1 MEQRCGYVAIIGSPN
16 AGKSTLFN
24 RLLGQKIS
32 SISYKPQTTRHQIVG
47 VKTDNDVQFVFVD
60 TPGIHLGGKKL
71 LNKVLNKNALNVL
84 HDVDLILWVT
94 DRGIWTKEEEFILKS
109 IQSIDCPLIMVV
121 NKIDRLTRKEELLS
135 RISNLTN
142 KHSFD
147 EIIPVSALRRENV
160 EDLVN
165 TSKQYLPVSEHFYPV
180 EYVTDRDISFFV
192 CESIREAIFIYLEKE
207 LPYASHVELEN
218 MVTREDGGMQISVA
232 VWVEKDSQKSI
243 LIGQKGAMLKKIGT
257 RARHAI
263 ERRVNKKIHLDL
275 WVKINK
281 DWQNSSQVVGKYES

>member
-24 RLLGQKIS
+24 RLLGQKLS

-47 VKTDNDVQFVFVD
+47 VKTEGDVQFVFVD

-84 HDVDLILWVT
+84 YDVDLILWVT
-94 DRGIWTKEEEFILKS
+94 DRGIWTGEEDFILKS
-109 IQSIDCPLIMVV
+109 VRGIECPLILVV
-121 NKIDRLTRKEELLS
+121 NKIDQLVRKEELLS
-135 RISNLTN
+135 RMSDLAKRHN
-142 KHSFD
+142 FA
-147 EIIPVSALRRENV
+147 EIIPISALKNENI
-160 EDLVN
+160 EDLVD
-165 TSKQYLPVSEHFYPV
+165 TSKKYLPESEHFYPQ
-180 EYVTDRDISFFV
+180 EYVTDRDTSFFV
-192 CESIREAIFIYLEKE
+192 CESVREAIFIYLEKE
-207 LPYASHVELEN
+207 LPYASHVEVESII
-218 MVTREDGGMQISVA
+218 TREDGGMQVSAAI
-232 VWVEKDSQKSI
+232 WVEKDSQKSI
-243 LIGQKGAMLKKIGT
+243 LIGHKGAMLKKIGT

-263 ERRVNKKIHLDL
+263 ERRVNQKVHLDL

>member
-24 RLLGQKIS
+24 RLLGQKLS

-47 VKTDNDVQFVFVD
+47 VKTDGDVQFVFVD

-94 DRGIWTKEEEFILKS
+94 DRGVWTNEEEFILKS
-109 IQSIDCPLIMVV
+109 IQSVDCPLIMVI
-121 NKIDRLTRKEELLS
+121 NKIDRLAHKEELLLC
-135 RISNLTN
+135 ISKLTE
-142 KHSFD
+142 KHDFD
-147 EIIPVSALRRENV
+147 EIIPVSALSRENI

-207 LPYASHVELEN
+207 LPYASHVEVEN
-218 MVTREDGGMQISVA
+218 MITREDGGMQISAA

-243 LIGQKGAMLKKIGT
+243 LIGHKGAMLKKIGT

>member
-24 RLLGQKIS
+24 RLLGQKLS

-47 VKTDNDVQFVFVD
+47 VKTEGDVQFVFVD

-84 HDVDLILWVT
+84 YDVDLILWLT
-94 DRGIWTKEEEFILKS
+94 DRGIWTGEEDFILKS
-109 IQSIDCPLIMVV
+109 VRGIECPLILVV
-121 NKIDRLTRKEELLS
+121 NKIDQLVRKEELLS
-135 RISNLTN
+135 RMSDLAKRHN
-142 KHSFD
+142 FA
-147 EIIPVSALRRENV
+147 EIIPISALKNENI
-160 EDLVN
+160 EDLVD
-165 TSKQYLPVSEHFYPV
+165 TSKKYLPESEHFYPQ
-180 EYVTDRDISFFV
+180 EYVTDRDTSFFV
-192 CESIREAIFIYLEKE
+192 CESVREAIFIYLEKE
-207 LPYASHVELEN
+207 LPYASHVEVESII
-218 MVTREDGGMQISVA
+218 TREDGGMQVSAAI
-232 VWVEKDSQKSI
+232 WVEKDSQKSI
-243 LIGQKGAMLKKIGT
+243 LIGHKGAMLKKIGT

-263 ERRVNKKIHLDL
+263 ERRVNQKVHLDL